1 MRREGVLEDIS
12 DGRRYSLNDMV
23 KAGCSGC
30 EGCSDCCRGM
40 DDTIQLDPYD
50 VVRMSEGCG
59 KSFEA
64 LLREGLIALSVYDG
78 IILPHIA
85 MVGEENACGF
95 LNKEGRCSIHPYRP
109 GICRLF
115 PLGRIYENGS
125 FSYFL
130 QTNQCSN
137 PNHTKVKIKNWLD
150 TGETVKYENY
160 ICKWHYF
167 IKEMTDYIME
177 EESESRAKIVNM
189 LILQNFYVK
198 SFEKDADF
206 YEQFEQRLDSTKT
219 AILGEMV

>member
-1 MRREGVLEDIS
+1 MRREGALEDIS
-12 DGRRYSLNDMV
+12 DGRRYGLNDMV

-30 EGCSDCCRGM
+30 RGCSDCCRGM
-40 DDTIQLDPYD
+40 EDTIRLDPFD
-50 VVRMSEGCG
+50 IFRITDGTG
-59 KSFEA
+59 KSFEI
-64 LLREGLIALSVYDG
+64 LLNEGLITLSVSDG
-78 IILPHIA
+78 IILPHIT
-85 MVGEENACGF
+85 MTGSENACGF
-95 LNKEGRCSIHPYRP
+95 LDKEGRCSIHPYRP

-115 PLGRIYENGS
+115 PLGRIYENGT

-150 TGETVKYENY
+150 TPETAKYENY

-167 IKEMTDYIME
+167 IKEMTDYITE
-177 EESESRAKIVNM
+177 KESESRAKIVNM

>member
-12 DGRRYSLNDMV
+12 DGRQYSLNDMV

-64 LLREGLIALSVYDG
+64 LLQEGLIALSVYDG

-85 MVGEENACGF
+85 MAGEENACGF

-115 PLGRIYENGS
+115 PLGRIYENGT

-137 PNHTKVKIKNWLD
+137 PNPTKVKIKNWLD
-150 TGETVKYENY
+150 TGDTVKYENY

-177 EESESRAKIVNM
+177 KESESRAKVVNM
-189 LILQNFYVK
+189 LVLQNFYVK
-198 SFEKDADF
+198 SFEKDTDF

-219 AILGEMV
+219 AILGEMI